1 MKRIIRCVYLIQ
13 ISGTLSYISIKITKP
28 VQNTVIL
35 VRYSLVIKTLMRL
48 AEAEAPN
55 PIHILITVN
64 YPLVLG
70 VKQPFQYVQFKMV
83 SKTFYIIRGNGK

>member
-1 MKRIIRCVYLIQ
+1 M
-13 ISGTLSYISIKITKP
+13 TKP

-70 VKQPFQYVQFKMV
+70 IFCQMLLQFKQPFKYVQFKMV
-83 SKTFYIIRGNGK
+83 PKTFYIIRGNGK